1 MDVPRPPVE
10 TGGRAD
16 HVGVLLQLSAVGELR
31 VLQVL
36 DGGELAVDEAGVGQR
51 PQMLG
56 AVGCSGASAALPT
69 PPPQGEGLGVG
80 PYTLRAACC
89 SSSAAS
95 SGAEDAWAPS
105 SGTVC
110 RPSARTF
117 RSTSRRRWSAAARY
131 S

>member
-1 MDVPRPPVE
+1 VE

-56 AVGCSGASAALPT
+56 AVGCSGASAALPSPT
-69 PPPQGEGLGVG
+69 GGGVE
-80 PYTLRAACC
+80 
-89 SSSAAS
+89 
-95 SGAEDAWAPS
+95 SGALHVACGLLLVVCCFIRRGGCVGTLVGHRVPS
-105 SGTVC
+105 
-110 RPSARTF
+110 
-117 RSTSRRRWSAAARY
+117 
-131 S
+131 